1 MVCYAIGRDIL
12 AIDRRSETKSS
23 YAIFLRVITRK
34 IQHMQL
40 VYPIFF
46 LSSEEFTHVCFVIRY
61 NHFARFRRVKRIFS
75 RVGKLK
81 REEIKCVFAFVL
93 LRMTLSGY
101 YSNGNFWNKLLHTA
115 PSIWIFSEKYSFK
128 RSSSVLLICVFIE
141 IKISLVSKFL

>member
-40 VYPIFF
+40 VYPLFF
-46 LSSEEFTHVCFVIRY
+46 LSSEEFTRVCFVIRY

-81 REEIKCVFAFVL
+81 REEIKCAFAFVL

>member
-40 VYPIFF
+40 VYPLFF
-46 LSSEEFTHVCFVIRY
+46 LSSEEFTRVCFVIRY

>member
-1 MVCYAIGRDIL
+1 MQSAVIYSRL
-12 AIDRRSETKSS
+12 IDARRQKVPMRFF
-23 YAIFLRVITRK
+23 YVLLRVKYSTCSSFI
-34 IQHMQL
+34 L
-40 VYPIFF
+40 LFF
-46 LSSEEFTHVCFVIRY
+46 LSSEEFTRVCFVIRY

>member
-34 IQHMQL
+34 MQHMQL
-40 VYPIFF
+40 VYPLFF
-46 LSSEEFTHVCFVIRY
+46 LSSEEFTRVCFVIRY

-101 YSNGNFWNKLLHTA
+101 YSNGNF
-115 PSIWIFSEKYSFK
+115 
-128 RSSSVLLICVFIE
+128 
-141 IKISLVSKFL
+141 

>member
-23 YAIFLRVITRK
+23 YAMFLRVITRK

-40 VYPIFF
+40 VYPLFF
-46 LSSEEFTHVCFVIRY
+46 LSSEEFTRVCFVIRY